1 MPLYKRKGEK
11 ENKER
16 KRGGIHGEKKR
27 ASYSSERGLFPSRKM
42 KTEQPHQTLKIS
54 KESTTV
60 CNLSFIMMTME
71 SCPVDHLRL

>member
-1 MPLYKRKGEK
+1 
-11 ENKER
+11 
-16 KRGGIHGEKKR
+16 
-27 ASYSSERGLFPSRKM
+27 M
-42 KTEQPHQTLKIS
+42 KTEQPPQTLKIS